1 MWWDPYNLY
10 RSEQFR
16 GFWRKH
22 LEAHGRRLLFIV
34 GAGFDPRV
42 IGPAKEIIACAPGVT
57 RRCLAIDMSEGYGT
71 DEAASDLGA
80 QNRAGLQALFPGD
93 ALEIRHLITT
103 DADGIRDVSRSAA
116 VLLADF
122 QTWIGDYTDI
132 IVDISALPRLV
143 YLTVLNTLLS
153 HLVKPDAVAPLGSSI
168 NLHVVYAES
177 ATIDNSITKFEIE
190 TDLAPIQS
198 LALRLDEEASL
209 GWPIVWFPVL
219 AEDVLEQLTRI
230 GERTDPDEICP
241 VLPVQSADARRG
253 DDIINTLGEFL
264 FDRYDVDVR
273 DILRATEWNPFQ
285 LYRSLMQTMARYEE
299 SLKLFGGARFVLSPL
314 SSKGLSIGC
323 LLAVFEKRAT
333 GNRAGVRVGMA
344 HVESRRYG
352 AAQVPKDVEYQ
363 LISAWIA
370 GECYDVP
377 PSAVAPKAA
386 VEAQAEPSG
395 AAPEQKTVD
404 LGVARS
410 KPADQLTARRARS
423 RKGVG

>member
-16 GFWRKH
+16 GFWRNH
-22 LEAHGRRLLFIV
+22 LDTHGRRLLFIV

-42 IGPAKEIIACAPGVT
+42 IEPAKEIIACAPDVA

-71 DEAASDLGA
+71 DKTASELGA
-80 QNRAGLQALFPGD
+80 QNREGLQALFPGD
-93 ALEIRHLITT
+93 TLEVRALITT

-116 VLLADF
+116 VLFADF
-122 QTWIGDYTDI
+122 ETWIGDYTDI

-143 YLTVLNTLLS
+143 YLTVLNTLLT
-153 HLVKPDAVAPLGSSI
+153 HLVKPDAEAPLGSSI

-177 ATIDNSITKFEIE
+177 ATIDSAITKFEIE

-198 LALRLDEEASL
+198 LAIRLDEEASL

-219 AEDVLEQLTRI
+219 AEDVLEHLTRI
-230 GERTDPDEICP
+230 GERTNPDEICP

-264 FDRYDVDVR
+264 FDRYDVDIR
-273 DILRATEWNPFQ
+273 DMLRATEWNPFQ
-285 LYRSLMQTMARYEE
+285 LYRSLMHTMARYEE

-323 LLAVFEKRAT
+323 LLAAFEKRAT
-333 GNRAGVRVGMA
+333 GNRAAVRVGMA

-352 AAQVPKDVEYQ
+352 AGQLPKDTKCQ
-363 LISAWIA
+363 LISAWIT
-370 GECYDVP
+370 GECYDMP
-377 PSAVAPKAA
+377 APAVASNTVA
-386 VEAQAEPSG
+386 EAQAEQPAKRMPS
-395 AAPEQKTVD
+395 
-404 LGVARS
+404 
-410 KPADQLTARRARS
+410 
-423 RKGVG
+423 